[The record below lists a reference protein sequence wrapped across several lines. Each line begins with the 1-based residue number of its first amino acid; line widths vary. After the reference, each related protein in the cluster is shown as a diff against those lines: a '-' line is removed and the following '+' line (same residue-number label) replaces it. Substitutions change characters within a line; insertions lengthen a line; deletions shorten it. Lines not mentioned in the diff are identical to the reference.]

1 MTQEFLCLP
10 LFMKLF
16 IGSAIV
22 VLIFMMV
29 GIVKQSE
36 IQQQNDMRIC
46 LLKYKFHPPEN
57 SSGNI
62 LQSDIEE
69 LCKLEYLANPPTLL
83 K

>member
-1 MTQEFLCLP
+1 
-10 LFMKLF
+10 MKLF